1 MKKSTTG
8 YGPTLMRAIEN
19 LMPEDKRLFA
29 DPWSEKFLPPSWKIW
44 LLLLRLPGMLNFL
57 MKVRERATPG
67 VVGGFISRTRYID
80 DAVIAAVA
88 EEFDA
93 IVNLGAGM
101 DTRAFR
107 IQGTEDMRYF
117 EMDLP
122 ELIEIKKKY
131 IEKNTAGL
139 PENLSLVPVD
149 FDTQDIGEEL
159 QKAGYSPSSRTLF
172 IWEGVTQYIT
182 REAIDAVLEYVAR
195 SAAGSRI
202 VFTYVLQSFLDGVV
216 PDGLQS
222 LYRMT
227 MKKKQPLWLTGFR
240 PEEIPEYLSRFSLH
254 LIEDVGHEGH
264 MERYIRPLHR
274 DITVFEIERIALA
287 EVR

>member
-1 MKKSTTG
+1 
-8 YGPTLMRAIEN
+8 
-19 LMPEDKRLFA
+19 
-29 DPWSEKFLPPSWKIW
+29 
-44 LLLLRLPGMLNFL
+44 
-57 MKVRERATPG
+57 

-122 ELIEIKKKY
+122 ELIEMKKKY

>member
-122 ELIEIKKKY
+122 ELIEMKKKY

-216 PDGLQS
+216 PPGLQS

-240 PEEIPEYLSRFSLH
+240 PEEIRNTSHAFPCILSRMWGMKAIWSAISDH
-254 LIEDVGHEGH
+254 YTAISRCSRSSE
-264 MERYIRPLHR
+264 
-274 DITVFEIERIALA
+274 
-287 EVR
+287 

>member
-122 ELIEIKKKY
+122 ELIEMKKKY

>member
-1 MKKSTTG
+1 
-8 YGPTLMRAIEN
+8 
-19 LMPEDKRLFA
+19 
-29 DPWSEKFLPPSWKIW
+29 
-44 LLLLRLPGMLNFL
+44 
-57 MKVRERATPG
+57 
-67 VVGGFISRTRYID
+67 
-80 DAVIAAVA
+80 
-88 EEFDA
+88 
-93 IVNLGAGM
+93 
-101 DTRAFR
+101 
-107 IQGTEDMRYF
+107 MRYF